1 MALLSVS
8 PTQVGIAYQL
18 LSYWESSAGGLNL
31 VGYNLEGSKIQVK
44 VTRFT
49 SQVGEFE
56 GPALDRREELVIG
69 FVVVV
74 HWICRFNLRFQFETT
89 WSASIN
95 ILLAAA

>member
-18 LSYWESSAGGLNL
+18 LSYWESFAGGLDL
-31 VGYNLEGSKIQVK
+31 KGYNLEGSKIQVK

-69 FVVVV
+69 FVV
-74 HWICRFNLRFQFETT
+74 
-89 WSASIN
+89 SSIGF
-95 ILLAAA
+95 AGST